1 MYMTIKDSS
10 LRQGMRV
17 AQAREQGSSGNLRIV
32 EASTENQNKVAE
44 AINNLNAEYV
54 PFQKLSE
61 IPKTSTFSGAVGD
74 VLNAGVDGVV
84 TTASGVFD
92 AVYTHVLNP
101 VNPNHE
107 RLTRRGQHTP
117 YYENGRWVQV
127 GTPEHYRGRLQQ
139 ETERTMRHFAH
150 VNNLNNVREAL
161 KINSVEQAI
170 KDNYSDFYKQTE
182 QKKAEALSKVDAN
195 DMAGQFKATVDFAL
209 KHPMHTATNAVR
221 DLTGSASAFAVTG
234 GNPVLAAGVMGASN
248 IGNSTQDFYK
258 AMGRMPTPDEQAILN
273 AGASLSTVI
282 DMVSMYGIPKLTGMR
297 TADNVA
303 VDAVTGNLKA
313 SGKSVSQLLKLS
325 NIARGAATVTADTIG
340 ELGASTAEGVS
351 QNMAQRKPLTHNMGA
366 IWGDTVASTAAMN
379 MGTGT
384 ASIVNAHVSDRYA
397 SSRNKANVNRA
408 NPNHTKYD
416 PTQIITESLGKTQS
430 NNAEV
435 RTQAQ
440 SNIRN
445 TFDKAHTHFNSLVSE
460 MNNETDETKKAE
472 LKDKVIKHYNSYIR
486 PMHASHEAYSNV
498 ANTGIN
504 YGDLYIKSQEVS
516 AKRLADIQALSQEYS
531 SYLSNTDTTS
541 DYTKLNTNPSQPVRV
556 AIMGDY
562 SKKDT
567 GIGTNDHYDLRLAR
581 VNGKRGDINPYL
593 DRFMVNDKP
602 LSSYTQTGKYMEQR
616 KGYKHEG
623 VDYGFNTSFNQDT
636 NARNLY
642 INPQYQVTDIKAFDN
657 NKHGGG
663 WVTQVTFSDG
673 IKVNILHQNKEGA
686 QSVANEFKNGT
697 STASTQTSTSNVNT
711 SWSGKKHRDIQFS
724 NQYDGLLQEVYSK
737 YGFTAEEQNILKA
750 QIAQESNFNINAE
763 SSMKAFGLTQFIPSA
778 AAKYGV
784 RKGDARSQIEGQAKY
799 MKDLLSRYNGD
810 WAKALAA
817 YNTGAGNVD
826 KHWGSDGTGKGGG
839 VMTTRWSGGTGETLK
854 YVENI
859 LAHANVSGV
868 SSTSNGYQFDNSN
881 SEIDRLNNLLNQW
894 EQEEANATNEAE
906 RAKLQEQIDTLKS
919 KLDAIAN
926 TEQEQ
931 QAVEQEARQAFT
943 VEFNPNLSQEEIDNN
958 PFLSDKEKEEYKQSL
973 GIIQEIESDN
983 TSTKEYVDEDNVEE
997 EPDVKVKS
1005 NNVIKTLY
1013 NAIRRSDI
1021 DVEDNSPRI
1030 NTKALDEAVE
1040 ANTIPVTVAKN
1051 IKRLDAI
1058 NADMAAMATTSKVF
1072 DTLVKGSTDGA
1083 KNMMGIETYTQD
1095 ILGAL
1100 ADNNISLVKSRL
1112 GQLDRLATGHES
1124 KARAMESVIGES
1136 SKENPVYIVKDK
1148 RTNEWSRLEGSV
1160 NTDEFPRGTILT
1172 ITPSSQEFLNQV
1184 RKEADMLSEFNN
1196 SWKGVIDELY
1206 TGDISSLVSAPK
1218 TIKNQLDNINSSQ
1231 PTSDGSYIDPRDSK
1245 YSSSTRTSFTSNTP
1259 STPSVSDEVDNN
1271 ISFTSV
1277 ANRHNLKDNQVWVGR
1292 GENNKSL
1299 SQVTSTEQL
1308 NQDGWLGNPYN
1319 VNPNREG
1326 AYFVGSNEEAAQ
1338 KYVQLLQTK
1347 SNDIDGFVEALQSM
1361 KGKQIVSDERGK
1373 NNLLGDKNIIN
1384 SIVQNIPED
1393 TQAAREFIQGLSVN
1407 PQGKLVL
1414 PKPPVKLSND
1424 IDKDSAANTDKVYVT
1439 TDTLKNPKYNKS
1451 PNVIGFRLEGKNKQ
1465 GHHYTND
1472 ERTGAI
1478 KYIDKEIG
1486 RIQEALDSG
1495 KEVIVDAKGIARD
1508 LRNAAPKTI
1517 EHLNKR
1523 LKEVLGYD
1531 NTVNESSTTDRS
1543 SVKSS
1548 DVKTYGKAPEPIKPI
1563 KATKADTTTET
1574 KETEV
1579 EDDIDVIGKEE
1590 ESNKDKIEDVEFKLD
1605 DEFDSFI
1612 ESISDKSREAKLH
1625 TSITES
1631 LLNHNPEAKI
1641 RFSTATIKPS
1651 YDSKSNTITLAKKGN
1666 QSTTEQ
1672 LAMMMVRSTSMD
1684 LINNLDNLDTPEA
1697 NKLNQELSDILEYL
1711 QNQSK
1716 SIMPEDPNVLS
1727 AFINMVESKQN
1738 LLEYGLND
1746 SRLIDYL
1753 VQTPYKVEN
1762 QSTNIFTKLVKAVG
1776 NYFGFTNKKNQ
1787 NIYSKLVEL
1796 QARAV
1801 SLQNHDSNINFDM
1814 SKEGTIEAL
1823 KGEYKQE
1830 VSDIE
1835 YTKINW
1841 FKKGFNQEVSKSKP
1855 LTSINNFASK
1865 LKADLMQGIELVTKD
1880 TPSQKQRHLVNHFL
1894 GFRDNIAEHIQST
1907 FVAKDSH
1914 QYKDFKTYLTNDEG
1928 KLDENTITAIAL
1940 VIYNHINSEGNSTFN
1955 LEKDLK
1961 TLLNIDEDA
1970 DAYFNKE
1977 IWETYKY
1984 IGSLHTNV
1992 SMSLGRNIINV
2003 LGLKSN
2009 NSISEEMASRLNV
2022 SLGDWAISSMQS
2034 ANLVHLHELSSEKHK
2049 ENIISV
2055 GGDANFDTSE
2065 GGVVRFVSFTKTDG
2079 TGHNTEVI
2087 EEISNTT
2094 KGTLGYLDSLFGTK
2108 SVKVYP
2114 SLNKPK
2120 DLITKIKGVNTLVS
2134 PAQLIR
2140 IKRMQ
2145 EEPQVIDETMG
2156 KVMTE
2161 LYQSD
2166 DTFLL
2171 DLVGGRVTDEALA
2184 KVHFTNVDRVVSKAE
2199 GLKREL
2205 NNALDFIYGLPK
2217 DDSGKYVNFFSR
2229 IFTAK
2234 NNRMHYEANMFD
2246 MQGSKVARSIG
2257 HLKNQEATL
2266 DLGNFFGRAT
2276 DYLDSDGKAN
2286 GMGNFIK
2293 ALSEN
2298 LEGLEKLVEHEFKT
2312 NEDLINLGYIRGF
2325 TTDKVK
2331 DKHFIPVFSRVLE
2344 NNETIQE
2351 AIPALLKMID
2361 NPKGLTADDK
2371 TAIKAAVDLGDMG
2384 ASSLRA
2390 LIEYAKF
2397 KQALNNQDKSF
2408 TTGLAIGSDGINN
2421 GSAIATMLLGLMTDN
2436 NLMAR
2441 FGVIAKDFV
2450 EVLGYKDFSD
2460 TRTNSAISDY
2470 YTAFKPALE
2479 IAKDDYIARLEA
2491 KDAEL
2496 ADSFRKKYET
2506 MTDLS
2511 PSFASRAVLK
2521 AILIP
2526 FGYNAGMDRLIQIGA
2541 FTGID
2546 DIKTKMMKLYNA
2558 KVELDAEAE
2567 RTKMGAK
2574 EYGLKLKNLKDEAI
2588 NLNTLL
2594 KDFAGVSLVD
2604 DKGNIDIDNFRDT
2617 WFSSKE
2623 LSQLNKAYTDVFG
2636 KVLKLALNDYAG
2648 DMIEQRKA
2656 IVNQHNIMS
2665 NIYIKLRDK
2674 AIQEALD
2681 NKKAAIK
2688 EQLRKSNPSLPD
2700 EDINKKAETTLNTI
2714 GLTQKEIQAIQDKL
2728 AKYEP
2733 RIPTSMDYTGDTR
2746 PYNSKTGISLL
2757 GTTNKV
2763 KGANRTV
2770 NAATQVVDDEGNYI
2784 RQYKSLGERIKQI
2797 VDIGVFGFSASIQ
2810 GVDATT
2816 AARATTEDSIVS
2828 LNVHDA
2834 LIGNIDKI
2842 VELARTQNKVFYETI
2857 RDYDMNTV
2865 NIANMVTGI
2874 IDVLSEFKDDT
2885 DISQELRDS
2894 IIKDTLAGINVEVD
2908 LTNIESLSAFDTLK
2922 EALLKEVN
2930 RATANDIKKL
2940 EQLDNFQYYNQYGF
2954 EGSSYEPTDADKAI
2968 EKANIERVLKQRE
2981 ALENEINKAFSNL
2994 GQLGKRK
3001 PQKES
3006 KAPKN
3011 DLGITKIIGFN
3022 LKTFTGSLNDFKDTG
3037 RINSTNY
3044 KSDDVVYYDSTSGK
3058 ETIATLIE
3066 AKEISLAIKAGA
3078 SIIMPFKTDRAV
3090 PKSVAGMLLK
3100 NGYMVEG
3107 ISADK
3112 KYYRLSKVHEPAYLA
3127 DKSDNLVLHSGGA
3140 LGADTDWHL
3149 TADRFGLDKYNHYMA
3164 QSYVGSVSKD
3174 LKNRKIKATPIKD
3187 ELIQDTILTM
3197 NLLTGTRLS
3206 TTDET
3211 GKLDYISALK
3221 ARNMFQVF
3229 NSKSVYAVVTQSFDD
3244 GVAGGTNGAVQLGII
3259 MGKPVYVYDVSK
3271 EQWYSY
3277 DNKGKTAIDLP
3288 PTIEGHFAGVG
3299 TRDIAKETKDLRPRA
3314 IEAMS
3319 SVLTDA
3325 KDVKPK
3331 VSENT
3336 SKLPNKTESGNVIVN
3351 AYGGFY
3357 ISAYEFLN
3365 NNPKGIVAYRKEGM
3379 NNLESNFI
3387 NHRWLGN
3394 PFNWKDE
3401 GIGEV
3406 KATDLFLD
3414 WLLTGNNHGN
3424 SLATDSYRNAILSRI
3439 PDMKGQPILYY
3450 KELGRASHANAI
3462 DYVVNGQV
3470 EKTKPT
3476 NESVPVI
3483 NTVKVKPDI
3492 TEDYIVNTSSLV
3504 SSLTKSLNSKSLGFS
3519 KPKDSQD
3526 RENQTSR
3533 YKKYRFMS
3541 NMLGNTLDMIK
3552 QVNPNVI
3559 IKVMPIKDIEAITS
3573 VDAKGQ
3579 YDSSTNTIYLSKEMV
3594 DSDKPLNTSSYV
3606 VHEMFHALTEKNMNP
3621 EFINALRQ
3629 SDKPSDKRIVNAYD
3643 ELDKIREQA
3652 LNADDTNKFSKDIVF
3667 YDVGEMISYMYS
3679 NPMVMDWVLNNVSTK
3694 VKGVAGNSKL
3704 QAIKG
3709 FLNNILDK
3717 VSTILGLNREA
3728 KANLHNINKL
3738 VAEVMMDSSI
3748 RDTLPTTTHIRRAD
3762 QGIED
3767 EVNEKSFKDI
3777 LKGLDNKQ
3785 SSPEHDEH
3793 LDSVIDKIIGRAYE
3807 LNKDYKAT
3815 VDKSK
3820 GSLQSQAITHGFKL
3834 TDKESHA
3841 YEAVYAL
3848 LDSYVSDMPS
3858 RETYQ
3863 ELVRMFYN
3871 IRNKVDYKA
3880 FLPNVSKPTKDEV
3893 ALAKRMYSFIFGGN
3907 KKDLDKYLNRF
3918 VGLSITSEDF
3928 KNTIDGIKL
3937 NEATKPEKWF
3947 DRVMYY
3953 LNQAIN
3959 WLTKKAFDTKGKTNS
3974 EALYTLMDKLNL
3986 IDYRARNNYASK
3998 LDTAYRKI
4006 GIITTPLNKVTKAV
4020 TSKGIDILTNTL
4032 GDTEAK
4038 NINKASKIVKDTNLM
4053 EQVID
4058 IADGITGHNNPSSK
4072 GSEALELLR
4081 EASAYSSARTL
4092 MERLLRITQVAGKT
4106 RESFK
4111 TATSTLLHGLFE
4123 GVDKDSRDSIT
4134 RVLLRTD
4141 ASSLLNYYNKNKA
4154 LNIIFN
4160 AEARKEEIAKLEKA
4174 IESKMEGYTGNGA
4187 IIHTKKLA
4195 WYMVRE
4201 TSPENLIK
4209 NPVAIASYYHDSMD
4223 SVPKGL
4229 IDELDALT
4237 SLYALEYTSG
4247 DDVANVNNVNTTHA
4261 DAIYSMLKLHNN
4273 IAKDSKEEFKDNSYS
4288 YVKGFVPQITNPLRS
4303 LHYADSNEQV
4313 DKMMS
4318 EGWVLASDGIMDKDD
4333 MDKSEGRV
4341 LMYHEDIHYQN
4352 YNSGALDKKD
4362 THAKGFILYHAATD
4376 GKDIIDV
4383 TKHYSKKHEDISKN
4397 MHHSIYDPSLESNS
4411 LVAAYNTDGSI
4422 INYHYEMT
4430 GFIRDK
4436 LLERNNDFI
4445 EVLATMNSNVKYKP
4459 LLNTQQK
4466 AVARAI
4472 HEDYSNGYKANP
4484 ALFMVI
4490 DPKSK
4495 DPKIQEMYR
4504 TLPFNF
4510 RQEAAM
4516 LYGKGQPIVVR
4527 RSLYTMTFGYKQLT
4541 LSSIF
4546 DLASGEGNTLAKIF
4560 APLVYGLVL
4569 GNIGGDAKTKVIKLE
4584 RINEMLVRKAKDF
4597 IVIRNPK
4604 VLIGNIIANTLLLL
4618 LHGVTPLGITQG
4630 YTKAW
4635 KQGKEYNDLYSKL
4648 QSLKVELQTGRGNVK
4663 KLQGEINSL
4672 EHRLS
4677 KHPMHEYMVN
4687 GIMSSIVEDVEARS
4701 KNDYAT
4707 SKFEEKLNANWD
4719 NLPKGVKTVAETYL
4733 MSPDTKLHAAMSDAT
4748 QFSDFSAKVVLI
4760 EYYKSKGVSF
4770 DEAVKYAQESFIN
4783 YDIPTGPKTD
4793 YANRMGALMFTK
4805 FLLRFQP
4812 ILNRMMKEK
4821 PASTVLQHMAVES
4834 MGYTGVLDPYI
4845 FLRLGNNPLQSGAF
4859 TLLDSYNETLVG
4871 QMVDMVLPDIL

>member
-1 MYMTIKDSS
+1 MKDSKTIRVD
-10 LRQGMRV
+10 LNEARERNIIRV
-17 AQAREQGSSGNLRIV
+17 ARGETINVQPQVLYDGSDYLDQQTDFAEKHTSKVAPNRTVTEAITDTLHSMDAGVNSAVNNTLDGLVSVTRNSANFGTALVHAPRRVVGSVIKGESPVKALSDALSQDYLPSSV
-32 EASTENQNKVAE
+32 EIQKSIRDAIKLVPIDEYEKLKEPYYSDKYRFQNKQLNELTSSDSELDNLVNTLRYYRDNPSYLATGGTRELADTGASALMGGTIAKGAGIASKVGGSLVGEALGSYGSAISELNNRGVDIDSGKALATAASIAGVNVATQKVLNTKYSPE
-44 AINNLNAEYV
+44 EVIDNLLKVSAKNSGKFIQPSKYAGKTLTSIIAEGTEEGLQTAYETGAINL
-54 PFQKLSE
+54 
-61 IPKTSTFSGAVGD
+61 
-74 VLNAGVDGVV
+74 
-84 TTASGVFD
+84 ASGERITSGMGRSVGEGVALGSALGGASSLLSSAAKEGNTTTNKNKQLD
-92 AVYTHVLNP
+92 PNIL
-101 VNPNHE
+101 NPNH
-107 RLTRRGQHTP
+107 
-117 YYENGRWVQV
+117 
-127 GTPEHYRGRLQQ
+127 
-139 ETERTMRHFAH
+139 
-150 VNNLNNVREAL
+150 
-161 KINSVEQAI
+161 K
-170 KDNYSDFYKQTE
+170 
-182 QKKAEALSKVDAN
+182 
-195 DMAGQFKATVDFAL
+195 
-209 KHPMHTATNAVR
+209 
-221 DLTGSASAFAVTG
+221 
-234 GNPVLAAGVMGASN
+234 
-248 IGNSTQDFYK
+248 
-258 AMGRMPTPDEQAILN
+258 
-273 AGASLSTVI
+273 
-282 DMVSMYGIPKLTGMR
+282 
-297 TADNVA
+297 
-303 VDAVTGNLKA
+303 
-313 SGKSVSQLLKLS
+313 
-325 NIARGAATVTADTIG
+325 
-340 ELGASTAEGVS
+340 
-351 QNMAQRKPLTHNMGA
+351 
-366 IWGDTVASTAAMN
+366 
-379 MGTGT
+379 
-384 ASIVNAHVSDRYA
+384 
-397 SSRNKANVNRA
+397 
-408 NPNHTKYD
+408 KYD
-416 PTQIITESLGKTQS
+416 PASALSNVLANTQS
-430 NNAEV
+430 PDANVRQQTKAEV
-435 RTQAQ
+435 
-440 SNIRN
+440 SKI
-445 TFDKAHTHFNSLVSE
+445 FDDANTHFNSLVSE
-460 MNNETDETKKAE
+460 MNIETDETKKAE
-472 LKDKVIKHYNSYIR
+472 LKDKVTKHYNSYIR
-486 PMHASHEAYSNV
+486 PLQATHEAYKNV
-498 ANTGIN
+498 ADTGLNLAEIFSKN
-504 YGDLYIKSQEVS
+504 QELN
-516 AKRLADIQALSQEYS
+516 AKRLADIKAVSEEYS
-531 SYLSNTDTTS
+531 PYLSNTNESTR
-541 DYTKLNTNPSQPVRV
+541 TKTNTSQPVRV

-567 GIGTNDHYDLRLAR
+567 GTGTNDHYDLRLAK

-602 LSSYTQTGKYMEQR
+602 LSSYTQTGKYTEQR

-623 VDYGFNTSFNQDT
+623 VDYGFNTSFNQDA

-686 QSVANEFKNGT
+686 QSVASEFKTGT
-697 STASTQTSTSNVNT
+697 STTTDTQTSASNVNT
-711 SWSGKKHRDIQFS
+711 SWSGRKHRDLGFS
-724 NQYDGLLQEVYSK
+724 NKYDSLLQEVYSK

-750 QIAQESNFNINAE
+750 QIAQESNFNINAV
-763 SSMKAFGLTQFIPSA
+763 SSMGAFGLTQFLESTA
-778 AAKYGV
+778 SKYGV
-784 RKGDARSQIEGQAKY
+784 RKGDARSQIEGQAKF
-799 MKDLLSRYNGD
+799 MKDLLNQFNGD

-817 YNTGAGNVD
+817 YNTGADNVT

-868 SSTSNGYQFDNSN
+868 TGTSSSYQFDDSN

-919 KLDAIAN
+919 KLDAITN

-931 QAVEQEARQAFT
+931 QVVEQEARQAFA

-973 GIIQEIESDN
+973 GIIQEIESD
-983 TSTKEYVDEDNVEE
+983 TASAKEYVDEDNVDE
-997 EPDVKVKS
+997 EPEVKVKS

-1013 NAIRRSDI
+1013 NVIRRSDI

-1148 RTNEWSRLEGSV
+1148 RTNEWSRLEGNV
-1160 NTDEFPRGTILT
+1160 NIDEFPKGTILS
-1172 ITPSSQEFLNQV
+1172 ITPSSQGFLNQV

-1196 SWKGVIDELY
+1196 NWKGVINELY
-1206 TGDISSLVSAPK
+1206 AGDISSLVSAPK

-1231 PTSDGSYIDPRDSK
+1231 PSSDGSYIDLRDSK
-1245 YSSSTRTSFTSNTP
+1245 YSTSTRTSFTSNTP
-1259 STPSVSDEVDNN
+1259 STPSVSDEVDSN

-1277 ANRHNLKDNQVWVGR
+1277 ANRHNLTDNQVWVGR

-1299 SQVTSTEQL
+1299 SQVTSKEQL

-1326 AYFVGSNEEAAQ
+1326 VYFVGSNEEAAQ

-1384 SIVQNIPED
+1384 SIVQNIPKD
-1393 TQAAREFIQGLSVN
+1393 TQAAKEFIQGLSVN

-1451 PNVIGFRLEGKNKQ
+1451 SNVIGFRLEGKNKQ

-1495 KEVIVDAKGIARD
+1495 KEVIVDAKGIARE

-1531 NTVNESSTTDRS
+1531 NTVIESNTEDRS

-1548 DVKTYGKAPEPIKPI
+1548 DVKTYGKAPEPIK
-1563 KATKADTTTET
+1563 ATKADTTTET
-1574 KETEV
+1574 KDTKV
-1579 EDDIDVIGKEE
+1579 EDDIDVIGKKE
-1590 ESNKDKIEDVEFKLD
+1590 ESNKDKVENVEFNLD

-1612 ESISDKSREAKLH
+1612 ESISDNSREAKLH
-1625 TSITES
+1625 VSIIES
-1631 LLNHNPEAKI
+1631 LLNHNPEVKV
-1641 RFSTATIKPS
+1641 RFSTTAIKPS

-1666 QSTTEQ
+1666 QNATEQ

-1684 LINNLDNLDTPEA
+1684 LIDNLDNLDTPEA

-1830 VSDIE
+1830 VSDTE

-1977 IWETYKY
+1977 IWETYKH

-2003 LGLKSN
+2003 LGLKAN
-2009 NSISEEMASRLNV
+2009 DSISEEMASRLNV

-2055 GGDANFDTSE
+2055 GGDSNFDTSE

-2094 KGTLGYLDSLFGTK
+2094 KGTLGYLDNLFGTK
-2108 SVKVYP
+2108 SAKVYP

-2134 PAQLIR
+2134 PTQLIR

-2171 DLVGGRVTDEALA
+2171 DLIGGRVTDEALA

-2257 HLKNQEATL
+2257 HLKSQEATL

-2371 TAIKAAVDLGDMG
+2371 TAIKAAVDLGGMG

-2470 YTAFKPALE
+2470 YTAFKPALQ

-2511 PSFASRAVLK
+2511 PSFSSRAVLK

-2604 DKGNIDIDNFRDT
+2604 DKGNIDIDGFRDK
-2617 WFSSKE
+2617 WFNSKE

-2681 NKKAAIK
+2681 NKKASIK
-2688 EQLRKSNPSLPD
+2688 EQLRKSNPSLSD
-2700 EDINKKAETTLNTI
+2700 GDINKKAETTLNTI

-2842 VELARTQNKVFYETI
+2842 VELARTQNRVFYETI

-2885 DISQELRDS
+2885 DISQEVRDS

-2908 LTNIESLSAFDTLK
+2908 LTNIDSLSAFDTLK
-2922 EALLKEVN
+2922 EALLEEVN
-2930 RATANDIKKL
+2930 KATSHDIRKL
-2940 EQLDNFQYYNQYGF
+2940 KQLDDYQYFNQYGF

-3001 PQKES
+3001 AQKES
-3006 KAPKN
+3006 KVPKN

-3022 LKTFTGSLNDFKDTG
+3022 LKTLTGSLNDFKGTG

-3044 KSDDVVYYDSTSGK
+3044 KSDDVVYYDSTSRN

-3552 QVNPNVI
+3552 QVNPNVT

-3594 DSDKPLNTSSYV
+3594 GSDKPLNTSSYV

-3652 LNADDTNKFSKDIVF
+3652 LNANDTNKFSKDIVF

-3694 VKGVAGNSKL
+3694 VKGAAGDSKL

-3748 RDTLPTTTHIRRAD
+3748 KDTLPTTTHIRRAD

-3785 SSPEHDEH
+3785 SSPEHDAH
-3793 LDSVIDKIIGRAYE
+3793 LDSVIDKIIDRAYE

-4160 AEARKEEIAKLEKA
+4160 AEARKEEIAKLEKT

-4223 SVPKGL
+4223 NVPKGL

-4273 IAKDSKEEFKDNSYS
+4273 IAKDSKEEFKDNPYS
-4288 YVKGFVPQITNPLRS
+4288 YVKGFAPQITNPLRS
-4303 LHYADSNEQV
+4303 LHYADNNEQV

-4397 MHHSIYDPSLESNS
+4397 VHHSIYDPSLESNS
-4411 LVAAYNTDGSI
+4411 LVAAYSTDGSI

-4445 EVLATMNSNVKYKP
+4445 EVLSTMNSNVKYKP

-4466 AVARAI
+4466 AIARAI
-4472 HEDYSNGYKANP
+4472 HEDYSKGYKANP
-4484 ALFMVI
+4484 ALYMVI

-4516 LYGKGQPIVVR
+4516 LFGKGQPIVVR

-4672 EHRLS
+4672 EHRLNN
-4677 KHPMHEYMVN
+4677 HPMHEYMVN

-4821 PASTVLQHMAVES
+4821 PASTVLQHMAVEG

-4871 QMVDMVLPDIL
+4871 QMVDMVLPDVL

>member
-1 MYMTIKDSS
+1 MGGALGKAVGATGKLGGAIIGDTIGSYGSAINDLNARGVDVDSPVGMATASSIAAVNALTQIAFNTKYSPENVVDNLLKVSADSS
-10 LRQGMRV
+10 SKLINT
-17 AQAREQGSSGNLRIV
+17 SGYVGKTL
-32 EASTENQNKVAE
+32 AGTVAE
-44 AINNLNAEYV
+44 GTEEAIQSAYETGAINL
-54 PFQKLSE
+54 
-61 IPKTSTFSGAVGD
+61 
-74 VLNAGVDGVV
+74 
-84 TTASGVFD
+84 ASGENVTSGMGRSVGEGIALGSTLGGTSSVAGSLYEFGNTYKSKPTD
-92 AVYTHVLNP
+92 PNML
-101 VNPNHE
+101 NPNH
-107 RLTRRGQHTP
+107 RKYNPTAAVTKDLANTQSSDS
-117 YYENGRWVQV
+117 
-127 GTPEHYRGRLQQ
+127 
-139 ETERTMRHFAH
+139 
-150 VNNLNNVREAL
+150 NVR
-161 KINSVEQAI
+161 Q
-170 KDNYSDFYKQTE
+170 
-182 QKKAEALSKVDAN
+182 
-195 DMAGQFKATVDFAL
+195 
-209 KHPMHTATNAVR
+209 
-221 DLTGSASAFAVTG
+221 
-234 GNPVLAAGVMGASN
+234 
-248 IGNSTQDFYK
+248 
-258 AMGRMPTPDEQAILN
+258 
-273 AGASLSTVI
+273 
-282 DMVSMYGIPKLTGMR
+282 
-297 TADNVA
+297 
-303 VDAVTGNLKA
+303 
-313 SGKSVSQLLKLS
+313 
-325 NIARGAATVTADTIG
+325 
-340 ELGASTAEGVS
+340 
-351 QNMAQRKPLTHNMGA
+351 
-366 IWGDTVASTAAMN
+366 
-379 MGTGT
+379 
-384 ASIVNAHVSDRYA
+384 
-397 SSRNKANVNRA
+397 
-408 NPNHTKYD
+408 
-416 PTQIITESLGKTQS
+416 
-430 NNAEV
+430 
-435 RTQAQ
+435 QAQ
-440 SNIRN
+440 SNITK
-445 TFDKAHTHFNSLVSE
+445 TFNDAHTYFNSLVSE
-460 MNNETDETKKAE
+460 MNNETDETKKKE
-472 LKDKVIKHYNSYIR
+472 LKNKAVKHYNEHISPLHSSFESY
-486 PMHASHEAYSNV
+486 SKV
-498 ANTGIN
+498 ADTGI
-504 YGDLYIKSQEVS
+504 DLGSIFTRNQELN
-516 AKRLADIQALSQEYS
+516 AKKLASIQAVFQEYS
-531 SYLSNTDTTS
+531 PYLSNASTTTTT
-541 DYTKLNTNPSQPVRV
+541 DYTKLNTNPSQPVQV
-556 AIMGDY
+556 ATMGYY
-562 SKKDT
+562 SKGDT
-567 GIGTNDHYDLRLAR
+567 GIGTGDHYDLRLAK

-593 DRFMVNDKP
+593 DRFMVNGKP
-602 LSSYTQTGKYMEQR
+602 LNTYNQTGKYGDKRE
-616 KGYKHEG
+616 GYTHEG
-623 VDYGFNTSFNQDT
+623 VDYGINGSFNKDP
-636 NARNLY
+636 NARKLY
-642 INPQYQVTDIKAFDN
+642 VNPEYQVTDIRAFDN

-686 QSVANEFKNGT
+686 ESVANAFKSGT
-697 STASTQTSTSNVNT
+697 STANTQTSKLNVNT
-711 SWSGKKHRDIQFS
+711 SWTGRKHRDIGMS
-724 NQYDGLLQEVYSK
+724 DQYDNLLQEVYSK
-737 YGFTAEEQNILKA
+737 YGYTAEEQKILKA
-750 QIAQESNFNINAE
+750 QIGQESNFDINAV
-763 SSMKAFGLTQFIPSA
+763 SASKAFGLTQFIPSTA
-778 AAKYGV
+778 QQYGV
-784 RKGDARSQIEGQAKY
+784 RKGDAKSQIEGQAKY
-799 MKDLLSRYNGD
+799 MKDLLNRYNGD

-817 YNTGAGNVD
+817 YNTGEGNVD

-839 VMTTRWSGGTGETLK
+839 VMTTRWGGGTGETLK

-859 LAHANVSGV
+859 LAHANVSGMSGTP
-868 SSTSNGYQFDNSN
+868 SSYQFDDSN
-881 SEIDRLNNLLNQW
+881 SELDQLNDLLNQW

-919 KLDAIAN
+919 KLDDITN
-926 TEQEQ
+926 
-931 QAVEQEARQAFT
+931 VEKEEESTKQEARQVFA
-943 VEFNPNLSQEEIDNN
+943 VGFNHNLAQEEIDNN

-973 GIIQEIESDN
+973 EVVQEIESN
-983 TSTKEYVDEDNVEE
+983 GNSAKEYVDEENVSE
-997 EPDVKVKS
+997 EPNVKVKS
-1005 NNVIKTLY
+1005 NDVIKTLY

-1030 NTKALDEAVE
+1030 NTRALDEAVE
-1040 ANTIPVTVAKN
+1040 SNTLPVTLANN
-1051 IKRLDAI
+1051 IKRLDTI
-1058 NADMAAMATTSKVF
+1058 NAGMAAMATTSKVF
-1072 DTLVKGSTDGA
+1072 NTLVKGSTYGA

-1112 GQLDRLATGHES
+1112 SQLDRLAVGHES
-1124 KARAMESVIGES
+1124 KASAMESVIGES
-1136 SKENPVYIVKDK
+1136 SEDSPVYIVKDK
-1148 RTNEWSRLEGSV
+1148 RTNQWTKLEGSV
-1160 NTDEFPRGTILT
+1160 DTDNFPRGTILS
-1172 ITPSSQEFLNQV
+1172 IKPSSENFVNQV
-1184 RKEADMLSEFNN
+1184 RKEADMLNEFNSN
-1196 SWKGVIDELY
+1196 WKGVIDEVY
-1206 TGDISSLVSAPK
+1206 TGDVSSLVSAPK
-1218 TIKNQLDNINSSQ
+1218 TIKNQLDNINSLQ
-1231 PTSDGSYIDPRDSK
+1231 PASDGSYIDPRDSK
-1245 YSSSTRTSFTSNTP
+1245 YNTSTITNSSFTPDTP
-1259 STPSVSDEVDNN
+1259 SIPRTPSMPIVPNEVDSN
-1271 ISFTSV
+1271 ITFTSV
-1277 ANRHNLKDNQVWVGR
+1277 ANRHNLEDNQVWVGR
-1292 GENNKSL
+1292 GEGNKSL
-1299 SQVTSTEQL
+1299 SQIKSKEQL
-1308 NQDGWLGNPYN
+1308 NQDGWLGNPFN

-1393 TQAAREFIQGLSVN
+1393 TQLAKEFMQGLSVN

-1414 PKPPVKLSND
+1414 PKPPAKLSND
-1424 IDKDSAANTDKVYVT
+1424 IDKDSATNTDKVYVT
-1439 TDTLKNPKYNKS
+1439 TDTLKEPKYNKS

-1495 KEVIVDAKGIARD
+1495 KEVIVDAKGIARE
-1508 LRNAAPKTI
+1508 LRNSAPKTI

-1531 NTVNESSTTDRS
+1531 NTVSESNTTAERS

-1563 KATKADTTTET
+1563 KANTTTET
-1574 KETEV
+1574 KEKEVEV
-1579 EDDIDVIGKEE
+1579 EDDIDVIGKES
-1590 ESNKDKIEDVEFKLD
+1590 ESNKDKVEDVEFNLD
-1605 DEFDSFI
+1605 DEFDTFM
-1612 ESISDKSREAKLH
+1612 ESISDNSREAKLH
-1625 TSITES
+1625 ISIIES
-1631 LLNHNPEAKI
+1631 LLNHNPEVKV
-1641 RFSTATIKPS
+1641 RFSTTTIKPS

-1666 QSTTEQ
+1666 KSATEQ

-1697 NKLNQELSDILEYL
+1697 VKLNQELSDILEYL

-1716 SIMPEDPNVLS
+1716 SIMPEDPDVLS

-1746 SRLIDYL
+1746 SKLIDYL
-1753 VQTPYKVEN
+1753 VQTPYKAEN
-1762 QSTNIFTKLVKAVG
+1762 QNTNIFTKLVKAVG

-1787 NIYSKLVEL
+1787 NVYSKLVEL
-1796 QARAV
+1796 QAKAV
-1801 SLQNHDSNINFDM
+1801 SLQNHDSNINFDV

-1823 KGEYKQE
+1823 KGEYNQE

-1835 YTKINW
+1835 YSKINW

-1894 GFRDNIAEHIQST
+1894 GFRDNIAEHIQAT

-1928 KLDENTITAIAL
+1928 KLDENTITAVAL
-1940 VIYNHINSEGNSTFN
+1940 VIYNHINSDGNSTFN

-1961 TLLNIDEDA
+1961 TLLNVDGDS
-1970 DAYFNKE
+1970 DAYFYKD
-1977 IWETYKY
+1977 IWETYKH

-2009 NSISEEMASRLNV
+2009 DSISEEMASRLNV

-2055 GGDANFDTSE
+2055 GGDSNFDTSE

-2087 EEISNTT
+2087 KEISDVTR
-2094 KGTLGYLDSLFGTK
+2094 GTLGYLDDIFGTK
-2108 SVKVYP
+2108 SAKVYP

-2120 DLITKIKGVNTLVS
+2120 DLITKIKNVNTLVS
-2134 PAQLIR
+2134 SMQLIR

-2156 KVMTE
+2156 KIITE
-2161 LYQSD
+2161 LNQSD
-2166 DTFLL
+2166 DVFLL
-2171 DLVGGRVTDEALA
+2171 DLIGGRVTDEALA
-2184 KVHFTNVDRVVSKAE
+2184 KVHSTDEDRVLSKAE

-2217 DDSGKYVNFFSR
+2217 DTSGKYENFFSR

-2257 HLKNQEATL
+2257 HLKSQETTL
-2266 DLGNFFGRAT
+2266 DLSNFFGRHT
-2276 DYLDSDGKAN
+2276 DYLDRDGKAN
-2286 GMGNFIK
+2286 AIGNFIK

-2298 LEGLEKLVEHEFKT
+2298 LEGLEKLVENEFKT
-2312 NEDLINLGYIRGF
+2312 NTDLANLGYIRGF

-2331 DKHFIPVFSRVLE
+2331 DKHFIPIFSRTLE
-2344 NNETIQE
+2344 KNETIQK
-2351 AIPALLKMID
+2351 AVPALLKMID

-2371 TAIKAAVDLGDMG
+2371 TAIKEAVDLGDMG

-2390 LIEYAKF
+2390 LVEYAKF
-2397 KQALNNQDKSF
+2397 KQALTNQDKAF

-2421 GSAIATMLLGLMTDN
+2421 GSAIATMLLGLMSDN

-2441 FGVIAKDFV
+2441 FGVIAKDSV

-2470 YTAFKPALE
+2470 YTAFQPALE
-2479 IAKDDYIARLEA
+2479 NAKDNYIARLEA

-2496 ADSFRKKYET
+2496 ADSFASRYET
-2506 MTDLS
+2506 MTELS
-2511 PSFASRAVLK
+2511 PSFSSRAVIK

-2526 FGYNAGMDRLIQIGA
+2526 FGYNAGMDRLISIGA

-2546 DIKTKMMKLYNA
+2546 DIKTKMMKLHNA
-2558 KVELDAEAE
+2558 KVELDAEAK
-2567 RTKMGAK
+2567 RTKMDMK
-2574 EYGLKLKNLKDEAI
+2574 EYDLLLKDIQDEAI
-2588 NLNTLL
+2588 NLDLL
-2594 KDFAGVSLVD
+2594 LNDFAGVSLKD
-2604 DKGNIDIDNFRDT
+2604 EKGNIDIDGFRDK
-2617 WFSSKE
+2617 WFNSKG
-2623 LSQLNKAYTDVFG
+2623 LKQLNEAYTEVFG
-2636 KVLKLALNDYAG
+2636 KVLKAALTDYAG
-2648 DMIEQRKA
+2648 DMIEQRKN

-2674 AIQEALD
+2674 AIQDALD
-2681 NKKAAIK
+2681 TKKASIK
-2688 EQLRKSNPSLPD
+2688 EQLRKSNPNLSD
-2700 EDINKKAETTLNTI
+2700 EDINKKADITLNTI
-2714 GLTQKEIQAIQDKL
+2714 GLSKKEIQAIQDIL

-2757 GTTNKV
+2757 DTTNKV

-2816 AARATTEDSIVS
+2816 AARATTEGSIVS

-2834 LIGNIDKI
+2834 LIGNISNI
-2842 VELARTQNKVFYETI
+2842 AELARTQNRVFYETI

-2874 IDVLSEFKDDT
+2874 IDILSEFKDDT
-2885 DISQELRDS
+2885 NISQELRDS

-2908 LTNIESLSAFDTLK
+2908 LANIDNLSAFDVLK

-2930 RATANDIKKL
+2930 RATASDIKKL

-2954 EGSSYEPTDADKAI
+2954 EGSSYERTDADRDI

-2981 ALENEINKAFSNL
+2981 ALENEINKAFNDL
-2994 GQLGKRK
+2994 DQLNKRK

-3022 LKTFTGSLNDFKDTG
+3022 LKTPTGSLKDFKGTG

-3044 KSDDVVYYDSTSGK
+3044 KSDDVVYYDSTSRN

-3066 AKEISLAIKAGA
+3066 AKEINLAIKAGA
-3078 SIIMPFKTDRAV
+3078 SIIMPFKTERAV
-3090 PKSVAGMLLK
+3090 PKSVAGILLK
-3100 NGYMVEG
+3100 NGYMIEG
-3107 ISADK
+3107 ISSDN
-3112 KYYRLSKVHEPAYLA
+3112 KYYRLSKVHEPKYLN
-3127 DKSDNLVLHSGGA
+3127 DRSGYLVLHSGGA

-3149 TADRFGLDKYNHYMA
+3149 TAERFGLDRYNHYMA
-3164 QSYVGSVSKD
+3164 QSYTDSISKE
-3174 LKNRKIKATPIKD
+3174 LKSRRIKSRPIKD
-3187 ELIQDTILTM
+3187 ELIKDTIRTM
-3197 NLLTGTRLS
+3197 NLLTGTHLS
-3206 TTDET
+3206 LTDET
-3211 GKLDYISALK
+3211 GKLNYVSALK
-3221 ARNMFQVF
+3221 ARNFFQVF
-3229 NSKSVYAVVTQSFDD
+3229 NAESVYAVVTSSSDD
-3244 GVAGGTNGAVQLGII
+3244 GVGGGTNGAVQLGIT
-3259 MGKPVYVYDVSK
+3259 MGKPVYVYDVTDG
-3271 EQWYSY
+3271 QWYSY
-3277 DNKGKTAIDLP
+3277 GSKGSTAIDLP
-3288 PTIEGHFAGVG
+3288 PTIKGHFAGVG
-3299 TRDIAKETKDLRPRA
+3299 ARDIAKEAKDLRPKA

-3319 SVLTDA
+3319 SVFYGTT
-3325 KDVKPK
+3325 KEVKPLIVK
-3331 VSENT
+3331 SNT
-3336 SKLPNKTESGNVIVN
+3336 KSTPVN
-3351 AYGGFY
+3351 
-3357 ISAYEFLN
+3357 
-3365 NNPKGIVAYRKEGM
+3365 
-3379 NNLESNFI
+3379 
-3387 NHRWLGN
+3387 
-3394 PFNWKDE
+3394 D
-3401 GIGEV
+3401 
-3406 KATDLFLD
+3406 T
-3414 WLLTGNNHGN
+3414 
-3424 SLATDSYRNAILSRI
+3424 
-3439 PDMKGQPILYY
+3439 
-3450 KELGRASHANAI
+3450 
-3462 DYVVNGQV
+3462 V
-3470 EKTKPT
+3470 EA
-3476 NESVPVI
+3476 
-3483 NTVKVKPDI
+3483 KPDT
-3492 TEDYIVNTSSLV
+3492 TEDFTVNTSTLV
-3504 SSLTKSLNSKSLGFS
+3504 SSLTNSLNSKSLGFS
-3519 KPKDSQD
+3519 KPKDKQD

-3541 NMLGNTLDMIK
+3541 NMLGNTLDMLK

-3559 IKVMPIKDIEAITS
+3559 IKVMPIKDVEAITS

-3594 DSDKPLNTSSYV
+3594 DSNKPLNTSSYV
-3606 VHEMFHALTEKNMNP
+3606 IHEMFHALTEKNMNP
-3621 EFINALRQ
+3621 ETINALRH
-3629 SDKPSDKRIVNAYD
+3629 SDKPSDKYIVNAYD

-3652 LNADDTNKFSKDIVF
+3652 LNANNTNKFSKDIVF

-3709 FLNNILDK
+3709 FLNNILGK
-3717 VSTILGLNREA
+3717 VSIILGLNKEA

-3748 RDTLPTTTHIRRAD
+3748 KDILPTTTHIRRAD

-3767 EVNEKSFKDI
+3767 EVNEKSFKDV

-3785 SSPEHDEH
+3785 RSLQHNEH
-3793 LDSVIDKIIGRAYE
+3793 LDNVIDRIINRAYE

-3834 TDKESHA
+3834 TDKEAHT
-3841 YEAVYAL
+3841 YEATYAL
-3848 LDSYVSDMPS
+3848 LESYVSDMPS

-3863 ELVRMFYN
+3863 ELARMFYN
-3871 IRNKVDYKA
+3871 IRNNIDYKA
-3880 FLPNVSKPTKDEV
+3880 FLSNISKPTKDEI
-3893 ALAKRMYSFIFGGN
+3893 ALAKRMYSFVFGGN
-3907 KKDLDKYLNRF
+3907 KRDLDKYLNRF
-3918 VGLSITSEDF
+3918 VALSITNEDF

-3937 NEATKPEKWF
+3937 NKEGKPEKLF
-3947 DRVMYY
+3947 DIVMHY

-3959 WLTKKAFDTKGKTNS
+3959 WLTKKVFDTKDKSNS
-3974 EALYTLMDKLNL
+3974 EAIYTLMDRLNL
-3986 IDYRARNNYASK
+3986 IDYRARNNYMSK
-3998 LDTAYRKI
+3998 LDAAYRKI
-4006 GIITTPLNKVTKAV
+4006 GIITTPLNKLTKAV
-4020 TSKGIDILTNTL
+4020 TSKGVDILTNTL

-4038 NINKASKIVKDTNLM
+4038 NINKASKVIKDDKLM
-4053 EQVID
+4053 EHIID
-4058 IADGITGHNNPSSK
+4058 IADSITGHNNPSSK

-4081 EASAYSSARTL
+4081 EATAYSSSRTL

-4106 RESFK
+4106 RESFRES
-4111 TATSTLLHGLFE
+4111 TSTLLHGLFE

-4141 ASSLLNYYNKNKA
+4141 ASSLLNYYNKNEA

-4160 AEARKEEIAKLEKA
+4160 AKARKEEIAKLEKA
-4174 IESKMEGYTGNGA
+4174 IESKMEGHTGNGA

-4223 SVPKGL
+4223 NVPKGL
-4229 IDELDALT
+4229 IDELDTLT

-4247 DDVANVNNVNTTHA
+4247 DDVANINNVNTTHA

-4273 IAKDSKEEFKDNSYS
+4273 IANDSKEEFKDNPYS

-4303 LHYADSNEQV
+4303 LHYADNNEQV
-4313 DKMMS
+4313 DRMIS

-4333 MDKSEGRV
+4333 MDKSDGRV

-4362 THAKGFILYHAATD
+4362 THAKGFILYHATTD
-4376 GKDIIDV
+4376 GKDITDV
-4383 TKHYSKKHEDISKN
+4383 TKHYSKKHENISKN
-4397 MHHSIYDPSLESNS
+4397 VHHSIYNPSLESNS

-4430 GFIRDK
+4430 GFIRDR

-4445 EVLATMNSNVKYKP
+4445 EVLSTMNSNIKYKP

-4466 AVARAI
+4466 AIARAI
-4472 HEDYSNGYKANP
+4472 HDDYSNGYKANP
-4484 ALFMVI
+4484 ALYMII

-4504 TLPFNF
+4504 TLPFSF
-4510 RQEAAM
+4510 RQEASM
-4516 LYGKGQPIVVR
+4516 LFGKGEPIIVR

-4569 GNIGGDAKTKVIKLE
+4569 GSIGGGAKTKVIKLE
-4584 RINEMLVRKAKDF
+4584 RINEMLVRKARDF

-4604 VLIGNIIANTLLLL
+4604 VLTGNVIANTLLLL
-4618 LHGVTPLGITQG
+4618 LHGVTPLGIAQG

-4635 KQGKEYNDLYSKL
+4635 KQGKEYNDLHSKL
-4648 QSLKVELQTGRGNVK
+4648 YTLKVELQTRRGNVK

-4672 EHRLS
+4672 EDRLS
-4677 KHPMHEYMVN
+4677 KHPMHKYMVN
-4687 GIMSSIVEDVEARS
+4687 GIMSSIVEDVEVRS
-4701 KNDYAT
+4701 RDDYAT
-4707 SKFEEKLNANWD
+4707 SKFEEKLNANWGK
-4719 NLPKGVKTVAETYL
+4719 LPKGVKTVAETYL
-4733 MSPDTKLHAAMSDAT
+4733 MSPDTKLHTAMSDAA

-4760 EYYKSKGVSF
+4760 EYYMSKGKSF
-4770 DEAVKYAQESFIN
+4770 DTAVKYAQESFIN
-4783 YDIPTGPKTD
+4783 YDIPTSPKMD
-4793 YANRMGALMFTK
+4793 YVNRMGAILFTK
-4805 FLLRFQP
+4805 FFLRFQP
-4812 ILNRMMKEK
+4812 VLNRMMKDK

-4845 FLRLGNNPLQSGAF
+4845 FLKLGNNPLQSGAL

-4871 QMVDMVLPDIL
+4871 QMVDMVIPDIL

>member
-1 MYMTIKDSS
+1 MGGAIAKGAGIASKVGGSLVGEAVGSFGSAINELNNRGVNIDSGKALATASSIAAVNLATQKVFNTKYSPEEVIDNLLKVSANSSSKFIQPSTYVGRAVTGALAEGVEESIQTGYETGAINLASGKNITSGMGRNVGEGFALGSALGGTSS
-10 LRQGMRV
+10 LLGTPSK
-17 AQAREQGSSGNLRIV
+17 G
-32 EASTENQNKVAE
+32 
-44 AINNLNAEYV
+44 
-54 PFQKLSE
+54 
-61 IPKTSTFSGAVGD
+61 TSTVKNKQLD
-74 VLNAGVDGVV
+74 PNTL
-84 TTASGVFD
+84 
-92 AVYTHVLNP
+92 
-101 VNPNHE
+101 NPNH
-107 RLTRRGQHTP
+107 
-117 YYENGRWVQV
+117 
-127 GTPEHYRGRLQQ
+127 
-139 ETERTMRHFAH
+139 
-150 VNNLNNVREAL
+150 
-161 KINSVEQAI
+161 K
-170 KDNYSDFYKQTE
+170 
-182 QKKAEALSKVDAN
+182 
-195 DMAGQFKATVDFAL
+195 
-209 KHPMHTATNAVR
+209 
-221 DLTGSASAFAVTG
+221 
-234 GNPVLAAGVMGASN
+234 
-248 IGNSTQDFYK
+248 
-258 AMGRMPTPDEQAILN
+258 
-273 AGASLSTVI
+273 
-282 DMVSMYGIPKLTGMR
+282 
-297 TADNVA
+297 
-303 VDAVTGNLKA
+303 
-313 SGKSVSQLLKLS
+313 
-325 NIARGAATVTADTIG
+325 
-340 ELGASTAEGVS
+340 
-351 QNMAQRKPLTHNMGA
+351 
-366 IWGDTVASTAAMN
+366 
-379 MGTGT
+379 
-384 ASIVNAHVSDRYA
+384 
-397 SSRNKANVNRA
+397 
-408 NPNHTKYD
+408 KYD
-416 PTQIITESLGKTQS
+416 PASALSNVLANTQS
-430 NNAEV
+430 PDANVRQQAKSEV
-435 RTQAQ
+435 SKVFNDAY
-440 SNIRN
+440 
-445 TFDKAHTHFNSLVSE
+445 THFNSLVSE
-460 MNNETDETKKAE
+460 MNNETDETKKAD
-472 LKDKVIKHYNSYIR
+472 LNDKVTNHYNTYIR
-486 PMHASHEAYSNV
+486 PLEATHEAYKNV
-498 ANTGIN
+498 ADTGLNLGEIFSKN
-504 YGDLYIKSQEVS
+504 QELN
-516 AKRLADIQALSQEYS
+516 AKRLADIKAVSEEYS
-531 SYLSNTDTTS
+531 PYLSNNTGG
-541 DYTKLNTNPSQPVRV
+541 YTRTNTEPSQPVRV
-556 AIMGDY
+556 AVMGDY

-567 GIGTNDHYDLRLAR
+567 GISTGDHYDLRLAK
-581 VNGKRGDINPYL
+581 VNGKRGDISQYL
-593 DRFMVNDKP
+593 DRFMVNGKP
-602 LSSYTQTGKYMEQR
+602 INSYTQTSEYMEQR
-616 KGYKHEG
+616 KGYRHEG
-623 VDYGFNTSFNQDT
+623 VDYSFNTSFGKDA

-642 INPQYQVTDIKAFDN
+642 VNPEYQVTDIRAFDN

-686 QSVANEFKNGT
+686 QSAASEFKTGT
-697 STASTQTSTSNVNT
+697 STGTTGTQTSASNINT
-711 SWSGKKHRDIQFS
+711 SWSGRKHRDIGMS
-724 NQYDGLLQEVYSK
+724 DQYDGLLQEVYSK
-737 YGFTAEEQNILKA
+737 YGYTAEEQKILKA
-750 QIAQESNFNINAE
+750 QIGQESNFDINAV
-763 SSMKAFGLTQFIPSA
+763 SASKAFGLTQFIPSTA
-778 AAKYGV
+778 QRYGV
-784 RKGDARSQIEGQAKY
+784 REGDAKSQIEGQARF
-799 MKDLLSRYNGD
+799 MKDLLNRYNGD

-817 YNTGAGNVD
+817 YNTGASNVD

-839 VMTTRWSGGTGETLK
+839 VMTTQWSGGTGETLK

-859 LAHANVSGV
+859 LAHASVSGA
-868 SSTSNGYQFDNSN
+868 SSSYQFDDSN
-881 SEIDRLNNLLNQW
+881 SALDQLNDLLNQW

-919 KLDAIAN
+919 KLDGITN
-926 TEQEQ
+926 
-931 QAVEQEARQAFT
+931 VEKEEESTKQEARQAFA

-973 GIIQEIESDN
+973 EVIQEIESN
-983 TSTKEYVDEDNVEE
+983 GKSAKEYVDEENVSE
-997 EPDVKVKS
+997 EPNVKVKS

-1030 NTKALDEAVE
+1030 NTRALDEAVE
-1040 ANTIPVTVAKN
+1040 SNTLPVTLANN
-1051 IKRLDAI
+1051 IKRLDTI

-1072 DTLVKGSTDGA
+1072 NTLVKGSTDGA

-1112 GQLDRLATGHES
+1112 SQLDRLAVGHES
-1124 KARAMESVIGES
+1124 KASAMESVIGES
-1136 SKENPVYIVKDK
+1136 SEDSPVYIVKDK
-1148 RTNEWSRLEGSV
+1148 RTNEWTKLEGSI
-1160 NTDEFPRGTILT
+1160 NTDNFPRGTILS
-1172 ITPSSQEFLNQV
+1172 IKPSSENFVNQV
-1184 RKEADMLSEFNN
+1184 RKEADMLNEFNSN
-1196 SWKGVIDELY
+1196 WKGVIDEVY
-1206 TGDISSLVSAPK
+1206 TGDVSSLVSAPK

-1231 PTSDGSYIDPRDSK
+1231 PAEDGSYIDPRDSK
-1245 YSSSTRTSFTSNTP
+1245 YSTSIRTNSSFTPDTP
-1259 STPSVSDEVDNN
+1259 STPRTPSMSIVPNEVDSN
-1271 ISFTSV
+1271 ITFTSV
-1277 ANRHNLKDNQVWVGR
+1277 VNRHNLEDNQVWVGR
-1292 GENNKSL
+1292 GEGNKSL
-1299 SQVTSTEQL
+1299 SQVNSKEQL
-1308 NQDGWLGNPYN
+1308 NQDGWLGNPFN

-1393 TQAAREFIQGLSVN
+1393 TQLAKEFMQGLSVN

-1414 PKPPVKLSND
+1414 PRPPIKLSND
-1424 IDKDSAANTDKVYVT
+1424 IDKDSATNTDKVYVT
-1439 TDTLKNPKYNKS
+1439 TDTLKEPKYNKS
-1451 PNVIGFRLEGKNKQ
+1451 PNVIGFRLDGKNKQ

-1478 KYIDKEIG
+1478 TYINKEIG

-1495 KEVIVDAKGIARD
+1495 KEVIVDAKGIARE
-1508 LRNAAPKTI
+1508 LRNSAPKTI

-1531 NTVNESSTTDRS
+1531 NTVSESNTTAERS

-1563 KATKADTTTET
+1563 KANTNTTTTTTTTET
-1574 KETEV
+1574 KEREIEVEVEV
-1579 EDDIDVIGKEE
+1579 EDDIDVIGKES
-1590 ESNKDKIEDVEFKLD
+1590 ESNKDKIEDVEFNLD
-1605 DEFDSFI
+1605 DEFDTFM
-1612 ESISDKSREAKLH
+1612 ESISDNSREAKLH
-1625 TSITES
+1625 ISIIES
-1631 LLNHNPEAKI
+1631 LLNHNPEVKV
-1641 RFSTATIKPS
+1641 RFSTTTIKPS

-1666 QSTTEQ
+1666 QSATEQ

-1697 NKLNQELSDILEYL
+1697 VKLNQELSDILEYL

-1716 SIMPEDPNVLS
+1716 SMMPEDPDVLP

-1746 SRLIDYL
+1746 SKLIGYL
-1753 VQTPYKVEN
+1753 VQSPYKAEN
-1762 QSTNIFTKLVKAVG
+1762 QNTNIFTKLVKAVG

-1787 NIYSKLVEL
+1787 NVYSKLVEL
-1796 QARAV
+1796 QAKAV
-1801 SLQNHDSNINFDM
+1801 SLQNHDSNINFDV

-1823 KGEYKQE
+1823 KGEYNQE
-1830 VSDIE
+1830 VSDTE
-1835 YTKINW
+1835 YSKINW

-1907 FVAKDSH
+1907 FVAKDNH

-1928 KLDENTITAIAL
+1928 KLDENTITAVAL
-1940 VIYNHINSEGNSTFN
+1940 VIYNHMNSDGNSTFN

-1961 TLLNIDEDA
+1961 TLLNVDEDS
-1970 DAYFNKE
+1970 DAYFNKD
-1977 IWETYKY
+1977 IWETYKH

-2009 NSISEEMASRLNV
+2009 DSISEEMASRLNV

-2055 GGDANFDTSE
+2055 GGDSNFDTSE

-2087 EEISNTT
+2087 KEISDVTR
-2094 KGTLGYLDSLFGTK
+2094 GTLGYLDNIFGTK
-2108 SVKVYP
+2108 SAKIYP

-2134 PAQLIR
+2134 SMQLIR

-2156 KVMTE
+2156 KIITE
-2161 LYQSD
+2161 LNQSD
-2166 DTFLL
+2166 DVFLL
-2171 DLVGGRVTDEALA
+2171 DLIGGRVTDEALA
-2184 KVHFTNVDRVVSKAE
+2184 KVHSTDEDRVISKAE

-2217 DDSGKYVNFFSR
+2217 DISGKYENFFSR

-2234 NNRMHYEANMFD
+2234 NNRMHYETNMFD

-2257 HLKNQEATL
+2257 HLKSQETTL
-2266 DLGNFFGRAT
+2266 DLSNFFGRHT
-2276 DYLDSDGKAN
+2276 DYLDRDGKAN
-2286 GMGNFIK
+2286 AMGNFIK

-2298 LEGLEKLVEHEFKT
+2298 LEGLEKLVENEFKT
-2312 NEDLINLGYIRGF
+2312 NTDLANLGYIRGF

-2331 DKHFIPVFSRVLE
+2331 DKHFIPVFSRTLE
-2344 NNETIQE
+2344 KNETIQK
-2351 AIPALLKMID
+2351 AVPALLKMID

-2371 TAIKAAVDLGDMG
+2371 TAIKEAVDLGDMG

-2390 LIEYAKF
+2390 LVEYAKF
-2397 KQALNNQDKSF
+2397 KQALANQDKSF

-2421 GSAIATMLLGLMTDN
+2421 GSAIATMLLGLMSDS

-2450 EVLGYKDFSD
+2450 DVLGYKDFSD

-2470 YTAFKPALE
+2470 YTAFQPALVA
-2479 IAKDDYIARLEA
+2479 AKDNYIARLEA

-2496 ADSFRKKYET
+2496 AASFASRYET
-2506 MTDLS
+2506 MTELS
-2511 PSFASRAVLK
+2511 PSFSSRTVLK

-2558 KVELDAEAE
+2558 KVELDAEAK
-2567 RTKMGAK
+2567 RTKMGMK
-2574 EYGLKLKNLKDEAI
+2574 EYDLLLEDIQDEAI
-2588 NLNTLL
+2588 NLDLLLYDFAEVSL
-2594 KDFAGVSLVD
+2594 KDEE
-2604 DKGNIDIDNFRDT
+2604 GNIDIDGFKDK
-2617 WFSSKE
+2617 WFNSKE
-2623 LSQLNKAYTDVFG
+2623 LKQLNKAYTDVFG
-2636 KVLKLALNDYAG
+2636 KVLKLALDDYAG

-2665 NIYIKLRDK
+2665 NIYIKIRDK
-2674 AIQEALD
+2674 AIQDALD
-2681 NKKAAIK
+2681 NKKASIK
-2688 EQLRKSNPSLPD
+2688 EQLRESNPNLSD

-2714 GLTQKEIQAIQDKL
+2714 GLSKKEIQAIQDTM

-2733 RIPTSMDYTGDTR
+2733 RIPVSMDYTGDTR

-2810 GVDATT
+2810 GVDSTT
-2816 AARATTEDSIVS
+2816 AARATTEGSIVS

-2834 LIGNIDKI
+2834 LIGNISNI
-2842 VELARTQNKVFYETI
+2842 AELARTQNRVFYETI

-2874 IDVLSEFKDDT
+2874 IDILSEFKDDT
-2885 DISQELRDS
+2885 NISQELRDS

-2908 LTNIESLSAFDTLK
+2908 LANIDNLSAFDVLK

-2954 EGSSYEPTDADKAI
+2954 EGSSYERTDADRDI

-2981 ALENEINKAFSNL
+2981 ALENEINKAFNDL
-2994 GQLGKRK
+2994 GQLNKRK

-3006 KAPKN
+3006 KAPEN

-3022 LKTFTGSLNDFKDTG
+3022 LKTPTGSLKDFKGTG

-3044 KSDDVVYYDSTSGK
+3044 KSDDVVYYDSTSRN

-3066 AKEISLAIKAGA
+3066 AKEINLAIKAGA
-3078 SIIMPFKTDRAV
+3078 SIIMPFKTERAV
-3090 PKSVAGMLLK
+3090 PKSVAGTLLK
-3100 NGYMVEG
+3100 NGYMIEG
-3107 ISADK
+3107 ISSDN
-3112 KYYRLSKVHEPAYLA
+3112 KYYRLSKVHEPAYLN
-3127 DKSDNLVLHSGGA
+3127 DRSGYLVLHSGGA

-3149 TADRFGLDKYNHYMA
+3149 TAERFGLDRYNHYMA
-3164 QSYVGSVSKD
+3164 QSYTDSISKE
-3174 LKNRKIKATPIKD
+3174 LKSRGIKSRPIKD
-3187 ELIQDTILTM
+3187 ELIEDTIRTM

-3206 TTDET
+3206 LTDET
-3211 GKLDYISALK
+3211 GKLDYVSALK
-3221 ARNMFQVF
+3221 ARNLFQVF
-3229 NSKSVYAVVTQSFDD
+3229 NSESVYAVVTHSTDE
-3244 GVAGGTNGAVQLGII
+3244 GVFGGTNGAVQLGIM
-3259 MGKPVYVYDVSK
+3259 MGKPVYVYDLSK

-3277 DNKGKTAIDLP
+3277 DSKGSTAIDLP
-3288 PTIEGHFAGVG
+3288 PVIRGNFAGVG
-3299 TRDIAKETKDLRPRA
+3299 TREIAKEVKDLRPKA

-3319 SVLTDA
+3319 AVLVDVR
-3325 KDVKPK
+3325 DVKTTMNIWYSSNENAELSNLALRPFKMGDVEYQSVEHYYQVNKSGSFDADLYGNARWSKEGTKIRGKNADESTNMQTMK
-3331 VSENT
+3331 VGMKESFKQNPEALRILLNTGNAKFTHTQDRGIWATKFPELLEEVRRELRVRDSRNVNLIYDRIHDSETVIPFFDENT
-3336 SKLPNKTESGNVIVN
+3336 KLE
-3351 AYGGFY
+3351 F
-3357 ISAYEFLN
+3357 IS
-3365 NNPKGIVAYRKEGM
+3365 P
-3379 NNLESNFI
+3379 
-3387 NHRWLGN
+3387 
-3394 PFNWKDE
+3394 
-3401 GIGEV
+3401 
-3406 KATDLFLD
+3406 
-3414 WLLTGNNHGN
+3414 
-3424 SLATDSYRNAILSRI
+3424 
-3439 PDMKGQPILYY
+3439 
-3450 KELGRASHANAI
+3450 
-3462 DYVVNGQV
+3462 V
-3470 EKTKPT
+3470 EA
-3476 NESVPVI
+3476 
-3483 NTVKVKPDI
+3483 KPDT
-3492 TEDYIVNTSSLV
+3492 TEDFIVNTSTLV
-3504 SSLTKSLNSKSLGFS
+3504 SSLTNSLNSKSLGFS
-3519 KPKDSQD
+3519 KPKDKQD

-3559 IKVMPIKDIEAITS
+3559 IKVMPIKDVEAITS

-3594 DSDKPLNTSSYV
+3594 DSNKPLNTSSYV
-3606 VHEMFHALTEKNMNP
+3606 IHEMFHALTEKNMNP
-3621 EFINALRQ
+3621 ETINALRH

-3652 LNADDTNKFSKDIVF
+3652 LNANNTNKFSKDIVF
-3667 YDVGEMISYMYS
+3667 YDVGEMVSYMYS

-3709 FLNNILDK
+3709 FLNNILGK
-3717 VSTILGLNREA
+3717 VSIILGLNKEA

-3748 RDTLPTTTHIRRAD
+3748 KDILPTTTHIRRAD

-3785 SSPEHDEH
+3785 RSIEHNEH
-3793 LDSVIDKIIGRAYE
+3793 LDNVIDRIINRAYE

-3834 TDKESHA
+3834 TDKEAHA
-3841 YEAVYAL
+3841 YEATYAL
-3848 LDSYVSDMPS
+3848 LESYVSDMPN

-3863 ELVRMFYN
+3863 ELARMFYN
-3871 IRNKVDYKA
+3871 IRNNIDYKA
-3880 FLPNVSKPTKDEV
+3880 FLSNISKPTKDEI
-3893 ALAKRMYSFIFGGN
+3893 ALAKRMYSFVFGGT

-3918 VGLSITSEDF
+3918 VALSITNEEF
-3928 KNTIDGIKL
+3928 KNTIDDIKL
-3937 NEATKPEKWF
+3937 NKANIPEKWF
-3947 DRVMYY
+3947 DRVMHY
-3953 LNQAIN
+3953 LNRAIN
-3959 WLTKKAFDTKGKTNS
+3959 WLTKKVFDTKGKSNS
-3974 EALYTLMDKLNL
+3974 EAIYTLMDKLNL
-3986 IDYRARNNYASK
+3986 IDYRARNNYMSN
-3998 LDTAYRKI
+3998 LDKAYRKI
-4006 GIITTPLNKVTKAV
+4006 GLITTPLNKLTKAV
-4020 TSKGIDILTNTL
+4020 TSKGVDILTNTF

-4038 NINKASKIVKDTNLM
+4038 NINKASKVIKDDKLM
-4053 EQVID
+4053 EHVID
-4058 IADGITGHNNPSSK
+4058 IADSITGHNNPSSK

-4081 EASAYSSARTL
+4081 EATAYSSSRTL
-4092 MERLLRITQVAGKT
+4092 MERLLRITQVAGRT
-4106 RESFK
+4106 RESFRAS
-4111 TATSTLLHGLFE
+4111 TASLLQGLFE
-4123 GVDKDSRDSIT
+4123 GVGKDSRDSIT

-4174 IESKMEGYTGNGA
+4174 IESKMEGHTSNGA

-4209 NPVAIASYYHDSMD
+4209 HPVAIASYYHDSMD
-4223 SVPKGL
+4223 NVPKGL

-4247 DDVANVNNVNTTHA
+4247 EDVANVNNVNTTHA

-4273 IAKDSKEEFKDNSYS
+4273 IAKDSKEEFKDNPYS

-4303 LHYADSNEQV
+4303 LHYADNNEQV
-4313 DKMMS
+4313 DRMLA

-4333 MDKSEGRV
+4333 MDKSDGRV

-4383 TKHYSKKHEDISKN
+4383 TRHYSRKHEDISKN
-4397 MHHSIYDPSLESNS
+4397 VHHSIYTPSLESNS

-4430 GFIRDK
+4430 GFIRDR

-4445 EVLATMNSNVKYKP
+4445 EVLSTMNSNVKYKP

-4466 AVARAI
+4466 AIARAV
-4472 HEDYSNGYKANP
+4472 HDDYSNGYKANP
-4484 ALFMVI
+4484 ALYMVI

-4516 LYGKGQPIVVR
+4516 LFGKGEPIIVR

-4569 GNIGGDAKTKVIKLE
+4569 GSIGGDAKTKVIKLE

-4597 IVIRNPK
+4597 IAIRNPK
-4604 VLIGNIIANTLLLL
+4604 VLVGNVIANTLLLL
-4618 LHGVTPLGITQG
+4618 LHGVTPLGIAQG

-4635 KQGKEYNDLYSKL
+4635 KQGKEYNDLHSKL
-4648 QSLKVELQTGRGNVK
+4648 HSLKVELQTGRGNVK

-4672 EHRLS
+4672 EHRLN
-4677 KHPMHEYMVN
+4677 KHPMHKHMVN

-4707 SKFEEKLNANWD
+4707 SKFEEKLNANWGK
-4719 NLPKGVKTVAETYL
+4719 LPKGVKTVAETYL
-4733 MSPDTKLHAAMSDAT
+4733 MSPDTKLHTVMSDAT

-4760 EYYKSKGVSF
+4760 EYFIGKGESF
-4770 DEAVKYAQESFIN
+4770 DTAVKYAQESFIN
-4783 YDIPTGPKTD
+4783 YDIPTSPKMD

-4805 FLLRFQP
+4805 FLLRVQP
-4812 ILNRMMKEK
+4812 ILNRMMKDK
-4821 PASTVLQHMAVES
+4821 PASTILQHMAVEG

-4845 FLRLGNNPLQSGAF
+4845 FLKLSNNPLQSGAL

-4871 QMVDMVLPDIL
+4871 QMVDMVIPDIL

>member
-1 MYMTIKDSS
+1 MKDSKTIQDE
-10 LRQGMRV
+10 LRI
-17 AQAREQGSSGNLRIV
+17 ARERNIIRIERGRTINVVPEPVYLGNDYTNQQIKYAEENAPQVAPTRTATEAITDTLHSMDAGVNSAVNNTLDGLVSVTRNSANFGTALVNAPRRVVGSVIKGESPV
-32 EASTENQNKVAE
+32 EALSDALSQDYLPSSVEIQKSIRDAIKLVPIDEYEKLKEPYYSDKYRFQNKQLNESTSSDSELDNLVNTLRHYRDNPSYLATGGTRELADTAASALIGGAIAKGAGVANKVGGSLVGEALGSYGGAISELNNRGVNTDSARALATASSIAGVNVATQKVLNTKYSPEEVIDNLLKVSTKNSGKFVQPSKYVGNTLTGVIAE
-44 AINNLNAEYV
+44 ATEEGLQTAYETGAINL
-54 PFQKLSE
+54 
-61 IPKTSTFSGAVGD
+61 
-74 VLNAGVDGVV
+74 
-84 TTASGVFD
+84 ASGENITSGMGRNVGEGVALGGALGGASSLLGSATKEGNTTTNKNKELD
-92 AVYTHVLNP
+92 PNIL
-101 VNPNHE
+101 NPNH
-107 RLTRRGQHTP
+107 
-117 YYENGRWVQV
+117 
-127 GTPEHYRGRLQQ
+127 
-139 ETERTMRHFAH
+139 
-150 VNNLNNVREAL
+150 
-161 KINSVEQAI
+161 K
-170 KDNYSDFYKQTE
+170 
-182 QKKAEALSKVDAN
+182 
-195 DMAGQFKATVDFAL
+195 
-209 KHPMHTATNAVR
+209 
-221 DLTGSASAFAVTG
+221 
-234 GNPVLAAGVMGASN
+234 
-248 IGNSTQDFYK
+248 
-258 AMGRMPTPDEQAILN
+258 
-273 AGASLSTVI
+273 
-282 DMVSMYGIPKLTGMR
+282 
-297 TADNVA
+297 
-303 VDAVTGNLKA
+303 
-313 SGKSVSQLLKLS
+313 
-325 NIARGAATVTADTIG
+325 
-340 ELGASTAEGVS
+340 
-351 QNMAQRKPLTHNMGA
+351 
-366 IWGDTVASTAAMN
+366 
-379 MGTGT
+379 
-384 ASIVNAHVSDRYA
+384 
-397 SSRNKANVNRA
+397 
-408 NPNHTKYD
+408 KYD
-416 PTQIITESLGKTQS
+416 PASALSNVLANTQS
-430 NNAEV
+430 PDANVRQQAKAEV
-435 RTQAQ
+435 
-440 SNIRN
+440 SKI
-445 TFDKAHTHFNSLVSE
+445 FDDAHTHFNSLVSE
-460 MNNETDETKKAE
+460 MNSETDETKKAE
-472 LKDKVIKHYNSYIR
+472 LKDKVTKHYNTYIR
-486 PMHASHEAYSNV
+486 PLQATHEAYKNV
-498 ANTGIN
+498 ADTGLNLAEIFSKN
-504 YGDLYIKSQEVS
+504 QELN
-516 AKRLADIQALSQEYS
+516 AKKLADIQALSQEYS
-531 SYLSNTDTTS
+531 PYLSNTTESNRT
-541 DYTKLNTNPSQPVRV
+541 NANPSQPVRV

-567 GIGTNDHYDLRLAR
+567 GIGTN
-581 VNGKRGDINPYL
+581 
-593 DRFMVNDKP
+593 
-602 LSSYTQTGKYMEQR
+602 SS
-616 KGYKHEG
+616 
-623 VDYGFNTSFNQDT
+623 
-636 NARNLY
+636 
-642 INPQYQVTDIKAFDN
+642 
-657 NKHGGG
+657 
-663 WVTQVTFSDG
+663 
-673 IKVNILHQNKEGA
+673 
-686 QSVANEFKNGT
+686 
-697 STASTQTSTSNVNT
+697 QTSISNVNT

-724 NQYDGLLQEVYSK
+724 NKYDDLLQEVYSK
-737 YGFTAEEQNILKA
+737 YGFSAEEQNILKA

-868 SSTSNGYQFDNSN
+868 TGTSTSYQFDDSN

-919 KLDAIAN
+919 KLDAITN

-931 QAVEQEARQAFT
+931 QVVEQEARQAFA

-973 GIIQEIESDN
+973 GIIQEIESD
-983 TSTKEYVDEDNVEE
+983 TASAKEYVDEDNVDE
-997 EPDVKVKS
+997 EPEVKVKS

-1013 NAIRRSDI
+1013 NVIRRSDI

-1160 NTDEFPRGTILT
+1160 NIDEFPKGTILS
-1172 ITPSSQEFLNQV
+1172 ITPSSQGFLNQV

-1196 SWKGVIDELY
+1196 NWKGVIDELY
-1206 TGDISSLVSAPK
+1206 AGDISSLVSAPK

-1231 PTSDGSYIDPRDSK
+1231 PSSDGSYIDPRDSK
-1245 YSSSTRTSFTSNTP
+1245 YSTSTRTSFTSNTP
-1259 STPSVSDEVDNN
+1259 STPSVSDEVDSN

-1277 ANRHNLKDNQVWVGR
+1277 ANRHNLTDNQVWVGR

-1299 SQVTSTEQL
+1299 SQVTSKEQL

-1347 SNDIDGFVEALQSM
+1347 SNNIDGFVEALQSM

-1384 SIVQNIPED
+1384 SIVQNIPKD
-1393 TQAAREFIQGLSVN
+1393 TQAAKEFIQGLSVN

-1424 IDKDSAANTDKVYVT
+1424 IDKDSATNTDKVYVT

-1451 PNVIGFRLEGKNKQ
+1451 SNVIGFRLEGKNKQ

-1495 KEVIVDAKGIARD
+1495 KEVIVDAKGIARE

-1531 NTVNESSTTDRS
+1531 NTVIESNTEDRS

-1548 DVKTYGKAPEPIKPI
+1548 NVKTYGKAPEPIKPI
-1563 KATKADTTTET
+1563 KATKTDTTTET

-1579 EDDIDVIGKEE
+1579 EDDIDVIGKKE
-1590 ESNKDKIEDVEFKLD
+1590 ESNKDKIEDIEFSLD

-1612 ESISDKSREAKLH
+1612 ESISDNSREAKLH
-1625 TSITES
+1625 VSIIES
-1631 LLNHNPEAKI
+1631 LLNHNPEVKV
-1641 RFSTATIKPS
+1641 RFSTTAIKPS

-1666 QSTTEQ
+1666 QNATEQ
-1672 LAMMMVRSTSMD
+1672 LAMMMVRSTSID

-1814 SKEGTIEAL
+1814 SQEGTIEAL

-1830 VSDIE
+1830 VSDTE

-2055 GGDANFDTSE
+2055 GGDSNFDTSE

-2094 KGTLGYLDSLFGTK
+2094 KGTLGYLDNLFGTK
-2108 SVKVYP
+2108 SAKVYP

-2171 DLVGGRVTDEALA
+2171 DLIGGRVTDEALA

-2257 HLKNQEATL
+2257 HLKSQEATL

-2351 AIPALLKMID
+2351 AVPALLKMID

-2460 TRTNSAISDY
+2460 TRTNSGISDY
-2470 YTAFKPALE
+2470 YTTFKPALE

-2496 ADSFRKKYET
+2496 ADSFRKRYET

-2511 PSFASRAVLK
+2511 PSFSSRTVLK

-2546 DIKTKMMKLYNA
+2546 DIKTKMMKLYNT

-2594 KDFAGVSLVD
+2594 KDFAGVSLAD

-2688 EQLRKSNPSLPD
+2688 EQLRKSNPSLSD
-2700 EDINKKAETTLNTI
+2700 EDINKKAEITLNTI

-2842 VELARTQNKVFYETI
+2842 VELARTQNRVFYETI

-2885 DISQELRDS
+2885 DISQEVRDS

-2908 LTNIESLSAFDTLK
+2908 LTNIDSLSAFDTLK

-2954 EGSSYEPTDADKAI
+2954 EGSSYEPTNADKAI
-2968 EKANIERVLKQRE
+2968 EKANIERVLKQHE

-3001 PQKES
+3001 AQKES

-3011 DLGITKIIGFN
+3011 VLGITKVIGFN
-3022 LKTFTGSLNDFKDTG
+3022 LKTLTGSLNDFKDTG

-3078 SIIMPFKTDRAV
+3078 SIIMPFKTNRAV

-3112 KYYRLSKVHEPAYLA
+3112 KFYRLSKVHEPAYLT

-3187 ELIQDTILTM
+3187 ELIKDTILTM

-3229 NSKSVYAVVTQSFDD
+3229 NSKSVYAVVTRSYGDS
-3244 GVAGGTNGAVQLGII
+3244 VSGGTNGAVQLGII
-3259 MGKPVYVYDVSK
+3259 MGKPVYVYDVI
-3271 EQWYSY
+3271 EDQWYSY
-3277 DNKGKTAIDLP
+3277 HNKGRTPIDSP

-3299 TRDIAKETKDLRPRA
+3299 TRDIAKGDRDSRPDA
-3314 IEAMS
+3314 IEAMAT
-3319 SVLTDA
+3319 VLAGNEDA
-3325 KDVKPK
+3325 KPTMNIWYGSKENAELSNLALRPFKIGNVEYHSVEHYYQVNKSGSFDADLYGDARWSKGGTKIRGKVADESTNIQTMKVAMKESFKQNPEALRTLLNTGNAKFTHVQDKGIWATKFPELLEEVRRELRIWDSRDVTLQYDKIFD
-3331 VSENT
+3331 SETVIPFFDEHTKLEFTSPIDGRTYNSIAHFRQTYLYGEFDEDTYNKNKT
-3336 SKLPNKTESGNVIVN
+3336 SKKTVRNFNKPVN
-3351 AYGGFY
+3351 FTKGVNNIASYLDTLTW
-3357 ISAYEFLN
+3357 ALD
-3365 NNPKGIVAYRKEGM
+3365 NNPKYKKMLLDLGNVNIKSPMDVVPLSDYSLAATLNAYRD
-3379 NNLESNFI
+3379 LELSKNTPKVI
-3387 NHRWLGN
+3387 N
-3394 PFNWKDE
+3394 
-3401 GIGEV
+3401 
-3406 KATDLFLD
+3406 T
-3414 WLLTGNNHGN
+3414 
-3424 SLATDSYRNAILSRI
+3424 
-3439 PDMKGQPILYY
+3439 
-3450 KELGRASHANAI
+3450 
-3462 DYVVNGQV
+3462 
-3470 EKTKPT
+3470 KTKP
-3476 NESVPVI
+3476 NVESVPVI
-3483 NTVKVKPDI
+3483 DTVKAESDT
-3492 TEDYIVNTSSLV
+3492 TEDFIVNTASLV

-3621 EFINALRQ
+3621 EIIDALRQ

-3652 LNADDTNKFSKDIVF
+3652 LNANDTNKFSKDIVF

-3748 RDTLPTTTHIRRAD
+3748 KDTLPTTTHIRRAD

-3785 SSPEHDEH
+3785 SSPEHDAH
-3793 LDSVIDKIIGRAYE
+3793 LDSVIDKIIDRAYE

-3871 IRNKVDYKA
+3871 IRNKIDYKA
-3880 FLPNVSKPTKDEV
+3880 FLPNISKPTKDEV
-3893 ALAKRMYSFIFGGN
+3893 TLAKRMHSFVFGGN

-3918 VGLSITSEDF
+3918 VGLSITSENF

-4038 NINKASKIVKDTNLM
+4038 NINKASKIFKDTNLM

-4106 RESFK
+4106 RESFR
-4111 TATSTLLHGLFE
+4111 TATSTMLHSLFE

-4160 AEARKEEIAKLEKA
+4160 AEARKEEIAKLEKT

-4223 SVPKGL
+4223 NVPKGL

-4273 IAKDSKEEFKDNSYS
+4273 IAKDSKEEFKDNPYS
-4288 YVKGFVPQITNPLRS
+4288 YVKGFAPQITNPLRS
-4303 LHYADSNEQV
+4303 LHYADNNEQV

-4397 MHHSIYDPSLESNS
+4397 VHHSIYDPSLESNS
-4411 LVAAYNTDGSI
+4411 LVAAYSTDGSI

-4445 EVLATMNSNVKYKP
+4445 EVLSTMNSNVKYKP

-4472 HEDYSNGYKANP
+4472 HEDYSNGYKSNP

-4560 APLVYGLVL
+4560 AHLVYGLVL

-4821 PASTVLQHMAVES
+4821 PASTVLQHMAVEG

-4871 QMVDMVLPDIL
+4871 QMVDMVLPDVL